1 MTPLVLLLVAV
12 FLPVSLGT
20 NSTTCVVDL
29 TLQAEAGGTVVV
41 DACIDK
47 ISASGIFTS
56 NDQQM
61 LRRIAY
67 VETRDGTNSSTY
79 SDPNNDGGIW
89 QLSSTKFT
97 ATKNTGNLAISSL
110 ITKVSTEFNIT
121 WTSVQWSDLRKP
133 FYSAIA
139 ARLYLEVITASIPLA
154 SQVSSQGSYW
164 VNYYT
169 SSGGTQSDYVD
180 AVNELVG
187 VGEQASLI
195 ICTCTCISFLYI
207 ACMHAFIFNLFRLQ
221 CQWIGTFLCH

>member
-1 MTPLVLLLVAV
+1 MLSLPLLVVTIAV
-12 FLPVSLGT
+12 ILPVSLGT
-20 NSTTCVVDL
+20 NNTICAVDL
-29 TLQAEAGGTVVV
+29 TLQAEAGGTAVV

-47 ISASGIFTS
+47 ISTSGIFTS

-97 ATKNTGNLAISSL
+97 ATKNTSNPAISSL
-110 ITKVSTEFNIT
+110 IIDIISTHFNIT
-121 WTSVQWSDLRKP
+121 WTTTQWSDLRKP
-133 FYSAIA
+133 FFSAIA

-180 AVNELVG
+180 AVNDLGEI
-187 VGEQASLI
+187 GEQLHIPA
-195 ICTCTCISFLYI
+195 Y
-207 ACMHAFIFNLFRLQ
+207 
-221 CQWIGTFLCH
+221 

>member
-1 MTPLVLLLVAV
+1 MMLLVLAAV
-12 FLPVSLGT
+12 FLPVSLG
-20 NSTTCVVDL
+20 TTCVVDL
-29 TLQAEAGGTVVV
+29 TLQAESSGTVVV
-41 DACIDK
+41 DTCIDK

-97 ATKNTGNLAISSL
+97 ATKNTSNPAISSL
-110 ITKVSTEFNIT
+110 IGNISTHFNIT
-121 WTSVQWSDLRKP
+121 WATTQWSDLRKP
-133 FYSAIA
+133 FFSAIA
-139 ARLYLEVITASIPLA
+139 ARLYLEVITSSIPLA

-180 AVNELVG
+180 AVNEL
-187 VGEQASLI
+187 GEIGKDLI
-195 ICTCTCISFLYI
+195 VFSS
-207 ACMHAFIFNLFRLQ
+207 
-221 CQWIGTFLCH
+221 

>member
-1 MTPLVLLLVAV
+1 M
-12 FLPVSLGT
+12 
-20 NSTTCVVDL
+20 
-29 TLQAEAGGTVVV
+29 VV

-79 SDPNNDGGIW
+79 SDLNNDGGIW

-97 ATKNTGNLAISSL
+97 ATKNTSNPAISSL
-110 ITKVSTEFNIT
+110 IGNISTEYNII

-139 ARLYLEVITASIPLA
+139 ARLYLEVITSSIPLA
-154 SQVSSQGSYW
+154 SQVSSQGLYW

-180 AVNELVG
+180 AVNEL
-187 VGEQASLI
+187 GEIGKDLI
-195 ICTCTCISFLYI
+195 VFSICS
-207 ACMHAFIFNLFRLQ
+207 
-221 CQWIGTFLCH
+221 